1 MLLPVKLWAATYS
14 TGAHSNWLYVTCRK
28 HVTAKESQTLT
39 EHMFRNFSQELAD
52 QTRANTPVTIG
63 LEVWE
68 PKIGLQWCLW
78 LARCTFL
85 WCKKHTLI
93 SVCDL
98 VGWDLLPSILSEPG
112 LLFFFRFV
120 ATFNNEIT
128 VIEICIGLWSRPLI
142 LSGIGSPFTLLLVF
156 QFSVEYKGKKKK
168 SVHFT
173 TKCVQPFVNDL
184 KNSVLNTGFSLT
196 IAKPLINTVEQN
208 HTDVFNY
215 SGWINFNS
223 GWSNQATWQHLC
235 GWMKNDHAC
244 RC

>member
-1 MLLPVKLWAATYS
+1 MSLACEMYLFVVQEGYSNQCVWSCGLRLAAQYFI
-14 TGAHSNWLYVTCRK
+14 W
-28 HVTAKESQTLT
+28 
-39 EHMFRNFSQELAD
+39 
-52 QTRANTPVTIG
+52 TRFV
-63 LEVWE
+63 V
-68 PKIGLQWCLW
+68 
-78 LARCTFL
+78 
-85 WCKKHTLI
+85 
-93 SVCDL
+93 
-98 VGWDLLPSILSEPG
+98 
-112 LLFFFRFV
+112 FFRFA

-156 QFSVEYKGKKKK
+156 QFSEEYKGKKK

-173 TKCVQPFVNDL
+173 TKCVQPFVNVL

-208 HTDVFNY
+208 HTGVFNY